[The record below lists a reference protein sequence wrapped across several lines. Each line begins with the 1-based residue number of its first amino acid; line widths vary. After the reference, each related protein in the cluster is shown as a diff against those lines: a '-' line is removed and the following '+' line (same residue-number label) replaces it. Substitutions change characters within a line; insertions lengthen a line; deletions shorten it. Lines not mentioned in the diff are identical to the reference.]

1 MTTTNLRRSP
11 PRPPLLLLYYVCH
24 LLYLAMNFVV
34 FFLSKPSFRYYSF
47 GFTASTSSL
56 AEIDNEEVEIKMM
69 VAAAEVMVMVAE
81 TDSLAEVEN
90 EETEMMVMVVVVT
103 DFVYG

>member
-1 MTTTNLRRSP
+1 
-11 PRPPLLLLYYVCH
+11 
-24 LLYLAMNFVV
+24 
-34 FFLSKPSFRYYSF
+34 
-47 GFTASTSSL
+47 
-56 AEIDNEEVEIKMM
+56 MM

-103 DFVYG
+103 DFVYGVILFKDEEENEIRKEIRKRKSYKKSS

>member
-1 MTTTNLRRSP
+1 
-11 PRPPLLLLYYVCH
+11 
-24 LLYLAMNFVV
+24 
-34 FFLSKPSFRYYSF
+34 
-47 GFTASTSSL
+47 
-56 AEIDNEEVEIKMM
+56 M

-103 DFVYG
+103 DFVYGVILFKDEEENEIRKEIEISLCSKEEKKERENTKGKVGDRGRPHFSLCSFLAIRFILINGCS